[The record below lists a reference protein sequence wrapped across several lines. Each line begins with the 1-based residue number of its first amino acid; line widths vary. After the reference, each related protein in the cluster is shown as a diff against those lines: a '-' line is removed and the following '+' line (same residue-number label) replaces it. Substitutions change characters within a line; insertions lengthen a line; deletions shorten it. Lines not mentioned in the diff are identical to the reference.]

1 MPAPLSRKATAG
13 QLVQVFGTEDSPAS
27 RAALRFFRE
36 RRIAPQFIDLR
47 RKPIAAGELRRF
59 VERLGART
67 LVDEAGRPWRDA
79 GLAYLRMDDA
89 ELSSRL
95 LADQR
100 LLRLPLVRI
109 GSGCAAGRD
118 EAAWKRLLAEASA
131 GERA

>member
-1 MPAPLSRKATAG
+1 VSAG
-13 QLVQVFGTEDSPAS
+13 AQPTQPLVQVFGREDSQET

-36 RRIAPQFIDLR
+36 RRLTPQLIDLR

-59 VERLGART
+59 LERLGARA
-67 LVDEAGRPWRDA
+67 VADVEGRAWRDA

-89 ELSSRL
+89 ELGARL

-109 GSGCAAGRD
+109 GNEVAAGRD
-118 EAAWKRLLAEASA
+118 ESRWKAMLA
-131 GERA
+131 G